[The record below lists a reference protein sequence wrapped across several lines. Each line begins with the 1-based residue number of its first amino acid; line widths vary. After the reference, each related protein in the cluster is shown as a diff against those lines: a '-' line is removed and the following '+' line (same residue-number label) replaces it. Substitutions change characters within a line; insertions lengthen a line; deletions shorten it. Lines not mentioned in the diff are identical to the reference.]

1 MILKIPLPWLQ
12 LTYKKMRFLVALM
25 GIGFAVMLM
34 FLQLGLRDALFD
46 SAVRLHKS
54 LQGDII
60 LLNPLSTASISME
73 SFSQRHL
80 YEALGFEGVESV
92 MPLYVEFAVWKNLK
106 TRRARLIFVI
116 GLNPTQEVLDLAGV
130 PENLDK
136 IKLEDTA
143 LFDRTSR
150 PEFGPIP
157 EEYNRGETAIAE
169 VNGNRVKIGG
179 LFQLGTS
186 FGTDGS
192 LIISDDS
199 FFRIF
204 NNRDRG
210 LIDIG
215 VITLK
220 PDANA
225 RIVLEN
231 MNSGLSK
238 GVIVL
243 SKQEYIDFEKNYWN
257 TSTAIGFIFYLGAIV
272 GFTVGTIIVYQILY
286 ADVSEHLSEYATLKA
301 MGYTNNYLLGVVFQ
315 ESLILASF
323 GYIPGIAISLTLY
336 TIVKQ
341 VTLLPIYMSWTRALL
356 ILVLTIFMCIVSG
369 TIAIQ
374 KLRDADPVDVF

>member
-60 LLNPLSTASISME
+60 LLSPLSTASISME

-80 YEALGFEGVESV
+80 YKALGFEGVESV
-92 MPLYVEFAVWKNLK
+92 TPLYVEFAVWKNLK

-116 GLNPTQEVLDLAGV
+116 GLNPTQEVLNLAGV
-130 PENLDK
+130 KENIDK
-136 IKLEDTA
+136 IKLDDVA

-157 EEYNRGETAIAE
+157 EEYNHGKTIIAE
-169 VNGNRVKIGG
+169 VNGHQVKISG

-192 LIISDDS
+192 LILSDDT
-199 FFRIF
+199 FFQVF
-204 NNRDRG
+204 HNRDRG

-215 VITLK
+215 LIKLQ
-220 PDANA
+220 PEANA

-231 MNSGLSK
+231 MKNGLSE
-238 GVIVL
+238 GVTVL

-301 MGYTNNYLLGVVFQ
+301 IGYTNNYLLGVVFQ

-323 GYIPGIAISLTLY
+323 GYIPGISISLTLY

-341 VTLLPIYMSWTRALL
+341 VTLLPIYMSWSRALL
-356 ILVLTIFMCIVSG
+356 ILILTISMCIVSG
-369 TIAIQ
+369 AIAIQ